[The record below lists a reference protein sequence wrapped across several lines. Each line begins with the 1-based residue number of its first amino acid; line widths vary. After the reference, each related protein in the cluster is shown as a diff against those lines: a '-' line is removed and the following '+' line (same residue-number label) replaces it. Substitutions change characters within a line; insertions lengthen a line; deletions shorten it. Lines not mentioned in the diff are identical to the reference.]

1 MSWARTAGAGRPLL
15 PSRER
20 CESRAARAEAC
31 DLMEVEP
38 GKFLGPGVG
47 VGDGGVRVWERP

>member
-1 MSWARTAGAGRPLL
+1 MSWARTAGAVLKFL

-38 GKFLGPGVG
+38 EKFLGPGVG
-47 VGDGGVRVWERP
+47 DVRFWESP